1 VIELTYLAEDE
12 SSINVVSKI
21 SSIAGGE
28 VKQVVRANDK
38 MLKGPLIVHV
48 TESNIKQVLD
58 ILEDRNES
66 CIIAFSDKSNFK
78 LLTFLKS
85 NLDNV
90 FGFIDLSLDYEYNV
104 PLVKNYLNT
113 QYSTK
118 QIGIEKLA
126 NDLDKI
132 LEFTQTELGRVK
144 ELHDRMVK
152 IRTEN
157 LKRSKIQIKFMA
169 GEKSGGEF
177 FDFIDHENEMIVIE
191 FGSDSYITTSMIISE
206 VETLKLKQNPK
217 DELSQFIKKALEIAS
232 EYKST
237 LNYMITIFN
246 TRSLEVEYFQKGNSK
261 LFLNGELRSIT
272 GNGSI
277 KLNRNSKV
285 FFISEGAIKNWNLH
299 HKESELNNFLVSH
312 MNLENKD
319 FINELFFE
327 LYRHK
332 QGMFLTYDALMCVL
346 EISNSVIHEV

>member
-1 VIELTYLAEDE
+1 MVELTFLADNDLNN
-12 SSINVVSKI
+12 IIISKI
-21 SSIAGGE
+21 CDYAQAKLHF
-28 VKQVVRANDK
+28 VQKANDK
-38 MLKGPLIVHV
+38 MVKGPLIILV
-48 TESNIKQVLD
+48 TENNVKQVLD
-58 ILEDRNES
+58 LLDDRNES

-85 NLDNV
+85 NLDNI

-104 PLVKNYLNT
+104 PLVRNYLNT

-118 QIGIEKLA
+118 AIGLEKLS
-126 NDLDKI
+126 NDIEKI

-157 LKRSKIQIKFMA
+157 LKRSKMLIKFMA

-177 FDFIDHENEMIVIE
+177 FDFIDHDHEMIVIE
-191 FGSDSYITTSMIISE
+191 IGSDSYITTSMIISE
-206 VETLKLKQNPK
+206 VETLKTKPNPK
-217 DELSQFIKKALEIAS
+217 EELQQFIKKAIELAS
-232 EYKST
+232 EFKSSI
-237 LNYMITIFN
+237 NYMITVYN
-246 TRSLEVEYFQKGNSK
+246 TRSLEVEYYQRGNSK
-261 LFLNGELRSIT
+261 LFLNGELRSIS

-277 KLNRNSKV
+277 KLNRNTKI

-299 HKESELNNFLVSH
+299 HKESELNSFLSSH
-312 MNLENKD
+312 VNLENKD
-319 FINELFFE
+319 FINEFFFE

-346 EISNSVIHEV
+346 EISNNVIHEV